1 MSIREDIISVKA
13 GLVTLGNA
21 IENITAS
28 VDEAPTVTN
37 VDKSINFKGT
47 ESNAI
52 YGKGL
57 QWSGYGNTKTFSF
70 QGNPDR
76 IWSSNSIDLHK
87 DASYSI
93 DNTEV
98 INATSLGPTIK
109 SSNLKT
115 VGVLEGLA
123 VNCNVNLDSFVFY
136 DAGFMRLGVGT
147 DLPNGQLSVSS
158 NDVEFRV
165 QPNEDNAEIGTYTT
179 ASLKIQTDKTD
190 RITIGAHGDVQIGTL
205 GGQMKMNVYGKVG
218 IGVNQ
223 LADNI
228 SLDVDGPIRFQGKR
242 FHTGTEAPTEGA
254 HSQGDI
260 TWNSN
265 PTPGNVIG
273 WVCTKTGTPGLWK
286 SFGTIGD

>member
-109 SSNLKT
+109 SSNLKK

-123 VNCNVNLDSFVFY
+123 VNGNINLDSFIFY

-147 DLPNGQLSVSS
+147 DIPNGQLSVSS
-158 NDVEFRV
+158 NEVEFRV

-179 ASLKIQTDKTD
+179 ASLKIQTDNTALKKTRTYLQVLYDDVIDALKKDMPAEKVIKIAAQTEKDKWILFD
-190 RITIGAHGDVQIGTL
+190 R
-205 GGQMKMNVYGKVG
+205 
-218 IGVNQ
+218 VN
-223 LADNI
+223 
-228 SLDVDGPIRFQGKR
+228 
-242 FHTGTEAPTEGA
+242 
-254 HSQGDI
+254 
-260 TWNSN
+260 
-265 PTPGNVIG
+265 PGNVVRTFMRYE
-273 WVCTKTGTPGLWK
+273 WEY
-286 SFGTIGD
+286 

>member
-1 MSIREDIISVKA
+1 M
-13 GLVTLGNA
+13 GNA

-115 VGVLEGLA
+115 VGVLEG
-123 VNCNVNLDSFVFY
+123 
-136 DAGFMRLGVGT
+136 
-147 DLPNGQLSVSS
+147 
-158 NDVEFRV
+158 
-165 QPNEDNAEIGTYTT
+165 
-179 ASLKIQTDKTD
+179 
-190 RITIGAHGDVQIGTL
+190 
-205 GGQMKMNVYGKVG
+205 
-218 IGVNQ
+218 
-223 LADNI
+223 
-228 SLDVDGPIRFQGKR
+228 
-242 FHTGTEAPTEGA
+242 
-254 HSQGDI
+254 
-260 TWNSN
+260 
-265 PTPGNVIG
+265 
-273 WVCTKTGTPGLWK
+273 TPGLWK